1 MAFTGG
7 DSIAAAAR
15 QGVDFAKTTSA
26 VTVALNPST
35 LLDVAGSP
43 GAGTLAIGNTTTGVV
58 PTDATNGFPLLDA
71 FGVGNTGYITDLSFA
86 GTVAGRMTLKDRLWH
101 AGSVVLTALGTTT
114 FSGMPSYLG
123 RCPDGLGN
131 GLEIWLEINAAVSA
145 TATTVAVG
153 YTNIDGVTGR
163 STGASVSLSGYIT
176 RRLVRMPYQAGDNG
190 VQQVTSLTVGGTV
203 ATTGSVNV
211 IVARPLIG
219 GMRVPVVGG
228 GDKWA
233 WDKTGLVRV
242 YETSALWPVVTPDST
257 ASGVP
262 EMFIT
267 VANG

>member
-1 MAFTGG
+1 MAFTSV
-7 DSIAAAAR
+7 DSIAAAAC
-15 QGVDFAKTTSA
+15 QQVDWAKTTSA
-26 VTVALNPST
+26 TTVALNPSS

-43 GAGTLAIGNTTTGVV
+43 GAGSLTIGNTTTGIV

-71 FGVGNTGYITDLSFA
+71 FGGGNTGYITDLSF
-86 GTVAGRMTLKDRLWH
+86 GSSVVGRISLKDRLWH
-101 AGSVVLTALGTTT
+101 AGSILLTSLATTT
-114 FSGMPSYLG
+114 FSGQPSYLG

-131 GLEIWLEINAAVSA
+131 GLEIWLEINAAVST

-163 STGASVSLSGYIT
+163 TTGATASLSGFVT
-176 RRLVRMPYQAGDNG
+176 RRLIRMPLQAGDNG
-190 VQQVTSLTVGGTV
+190 VQSITSVTVGGTV

-211 IVARPLIG
+211 IVARPLIE

-242 YETSALWPVVTPDST
+242 YDTSALWPVITPDST

-262 EMFIT
+262 EMLIT
-267 VANG
+267 VKNG